1 MSRSRRPAMTK
12 TEQRLARRRARRRRS
27 RWKTAGVAIGIVVLL
42 GAGGWWIQ
50 RLTQDVLVVPEF
62 SAHARAG
69 ARLFAANCA
78 ACHGTHAAGTDRGP
92 PLVHAVY
99 EPGHHPNAAFQRAV
113 SQGVMSHH
121 WNFGNMPPVPGVS
134 QSEVTRIVAYV
145 RELQRAND
153 VY

>member
-1 MSRSRRPAMTK
+1 MSRARRPAMTK

-27 RWKTAGVAIGIVVLL
+27 RWKTAGVTVGIAIVL

-50 RLTQDVLVVPEF
+50 RLTQDVVVVPEF

-69 ARLFAANCA
+69 ARLFAENCA
-78 ACHGTHAAGTDRGP
+78 VCHGTHATGTDQGP

-134 QSEVTRIVAYV
+134 QREVTRIVAYV